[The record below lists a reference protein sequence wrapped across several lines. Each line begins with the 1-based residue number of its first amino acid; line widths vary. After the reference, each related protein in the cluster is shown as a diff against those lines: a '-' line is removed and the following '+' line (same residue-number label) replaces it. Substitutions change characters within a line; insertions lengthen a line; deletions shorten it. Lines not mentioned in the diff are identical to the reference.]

1 MVFDYLTSVRGPR
14 RAGDTYGSAGG
25 KTKAQRRGVLFVG
38 RRSGLRNRAFGWS
51 VGTFGSPP
59 AKMFRR
65 AEKAKHVSGKHS
77 SSQTVRSCPS
87 CAVYVRESDLQE
99 RERQELP
106 VPGQSPPGC
115 ALSLSLQSWGN
126 RAGIASIQREE
137 WRSLGK
143 IFMDEIFSL
152 GLRAI
157 FTELFRS
164 QTLRTRD
171 PL

>member
-115 ALSLSLQSWGN
+115 ALSLSSIMGKQSWDRIDPTGRMAKPWKNLHGRNFLTRAAGN
-126 RAGIASIQREE
+126 FYGTL
-137 WRSLGK
+137 SLPNPAY
-143 IFMDEIFSL
+143 S
-152 GLRAI
+152 
-157 FTELFRS
+157 
-164 QTLRTRD
+164 
-171 PL
+171 